1 MADFTLAGLR
11 VVQQVAAT
19 GSFTRAA
26 EALGYTQ
33 SAISRQ
39 VAAVEAAA
47 GGPVFDRGRR
57 GAVLTPAGQ
66 VLARHAAE
74 ILAGVGAA
82 ELELAG
88 LRDRLA
94 GRLTIG
100 AFPTATT
107 ALVPRAI
114 ARLAAGH
121 PGLAVVM
128 QEAPSPALLRRLRT
142 GRLDVA
148 VVATGPGLPDW
159 DLDGLRHIRLP
170 RGGLFVVVS
179 SAHRLAQHTSVTEAE
194 LAHERWIVGEG
205 QPGDPQFGAWPTL
218 TDPTIAH
225 AARTWS
231 TRLGLVAAGLGI
243 TVIPHLALPS
253 LPATVR
259 PLTVSDSTWPGRE
272 ALIVTR
278 PDPSPRARAMEQAL
292 TTEAKNLASETGL

>member
-1 MADFTLAGLR
+1 MADFTLTGLR

-26 EALGYTQ
+26 EVLGYTQ

-47 GGPVFDRGRR
+47 GGPIFDRGRR

-94 GRLTIG
+94 GRLTVG
-100 AFPTATT
+100 GFPTATT

-114 ARLAAGH
+114 ARLTAGH
-121 PGLAVVM
+121 PGLAVM
-128 QEAPSPALLRRLRT
+128 MEESSTPALLRRLRA

-148 VVATGPGLPDW
+148 VVATGPGLPEW
-159 DLDGLRHIRLP
+159 ELGGLRQVRLA
-170 RGGLFVVVS
+170 RSGLRVVVPPG
-179 SAHRLAQHTSVTEAE
+179 HRLAGNAVVTEE
-194 LAHERWIVGEG
+194 DLARERWIVGEG

-218 TDPTIAH
+218 REPVIAH
-225 AARTWS
+225 AARSWS
-231 TRLGLVAAGLGI
+231 TRLGMVAAGLGV
-243 TVIPHLALPS
+243 TVLPLLALPM
-253 LPATVR
+253 LPAGLLA
-259 PLTVSDSTWPGRE
+259 LTVTDSDWPGRE
-272 ALIVTR
+272 ALVVTL
-278 PDPSPRARAMEQAL
+278 PEPSARARAMEQAL
-292 TTEAKNLASETGL
+292 ESEAKELARG